1 MRKRS
6 QAGERA
12 RLAWAHRWGPVG
24 SRVFM
29 ASFIVAAATIT
40 AFTISSG
47 GSGADTAFNLGTATS
62 GATAINI
69 APSLAQLNI
78 AVELGASDAD
88 YEFSE
93 AQALAQTLDLGVIG
107 DVLEA
112 PSCTNGAPSS
122 VQASDFP
129 APVQAESTNG
139 NQSLHATEAT
149 SLNGTGAGVGDE
161 DATATQAPAAT
172 STTTIA
178 SDDLAGL
185 VDVEGAT
192 TSATTDIE
200 NGDTRYATATAD
212 ISAVS
217 IAKGAVVLKG
227 LQWVATQTTGATNTS
242 SSSFDIAGLTVGGIN
257 IPISSSSI
265 ASVLQIINTTL
276 APVGFEINWPAA
288 TTLSDGTVQI
298 SPLVVGIDNSA
309 LGQEIVGANLGET
322 EPARNLLDNELFGLD
337 CNAAGYVEIGDVLL
351 GVPAGGGDLN
361 IELGGAHAVT
371 DDQTATSPFASFG
384 GAAPPTTS
392 VGSSVTS
399 PDVTTPGTPGTP
411 GTPATPAI
419 APTSAPTTTPPAQ
432 LKESLGPISK
442 TAFCHSLS
450 PAGGGCDNSNVAIP
464 VGLIGLALLGLLAGW
479 DFLRQRRRAELAA
492 ITREVG

>member
-1 MRKRS
+1 
-6 QAGERA
+6 
-12 RLAWAHRWGPVG
+12 
-24 SRVFM
+24 M
-29 ASFIVAAATIT
+29 ATFIVAAASLS

-69 APSLAQLNI
+69 APSLAQLSV
-78 AVELGASDAD
+78 AVELGSSDAD

-122 VQASDFP
+122 IQASDFP

-139 NQSLHATEAT
+139 NQSLHSVAAT
-149 SLNGTGAGVGDE
+149 SLNGTGAGAGDE
-161 DATATQAPAAT
+161 DATATQTPSAS

-178 SDDLAGL
+178 GDDLAGL
-185 VDVEGAT
+185 VDVLGAT
-192 TSATTDIE
+192 TSATTE
-200 NGDTRYATATAD
+200 VQNGDTRYATATAD

-227 LQWVATQTTGATNTS
+227 LHWEATQTTGATNTS
-242 SSSFDIAGLTVGGIN
+242 SSSFDISGMTVGGIN
-257 IPISSSSI
+257 IPVSSSSI
-265 ASVLQIINTTL
+265 ATVLQIINTTL
-276 APVGFEINWPAA
+276 APVGFEIEWPAA
-288 TTLSDGTVQI
+288 TTASDGTVQI
-298 SPLVVGIDNSA
+298 SALVVGIDNSA
-309 LGQEIVGANLGET
+309 LGQEVVGANLGAT
-322 EPARNLLDNELFGLD
+322 EPARNLLDNELFGVD
-337 CNAAGYVEIGDVLL
+337 CNLPGYVEVGDVLL

-371 DDQTATSPFASFG
+371 DDQAYTSPFASTG
-384 GAAPPTTS
+384 GAPAPITS

-399 PDVTTPGTPGTP
+399 SNVSTSGTLGTPGTP
-411 GTPATPAI
+411 GTPAITPTA
-419 APTSAPTTTPPAQ
+419 APTTTPPAQ
-432 LKESLGPISK
+432 LKESLGPISR

-450 PAGGGCDNSNVAIP
+450 PAGGGCDNSTFAVP
-464 VGLIGLALLGLLAGW
+464 VGLVALALIGLLAGW
-479 DFLRQRRRAELAA
+479 DYLRQRRRAELAA
-492 ITREVG
+492 IKGEAG